1 MKIPS
6 AIVAGACA
14 GAVVSLLVT
23 ALPAR
28 TVVADA
34 VPATDLGPAD
44 RVLLAGTDGKEPL
57 ALVNRN
63 GGPGWGSSARAWNI
77 GALHV

>member
-1 MKIPS
+1 MKLPS

-14 GAVVSLLVT
+14 GAVASLLVT

-44 RVLLAGTDGKEPL
+44 RLLLSKTD
-57 ALVNRN
+57 LVDADHIETLSQRLNRMN
-63 GGPGWGSSARAWNI
+63 PRA
-77 GALHV
+77 AMPRCR